1 MFQPS
6 AVAGRSKL
14 PPPTKPSTTPR
25 SHCLRARLASLLH
38 FGFLFQQRNT
48 NACYSRK
55 QSPADPPLCSD
66 PRVSLGSLSA
76 SGGDSSLPSLQGA
89 APAPPPPHQPC
100 PFPPRLCPAPCH
112 GGNLTCFTWI
122 SSSSAAPAPQ
132 ALPSPSSLGKGWLS
146 HPVQVHG
153 RPLNPQ
159 CLLQD
164 LVPWEVST
172 SLPSSPLPH
181 CLLLRLWTGSKLCGK
196 IYFDIKSLQSFSPSS
211 TSLHQLISEEGTP
224 AHLPPQRAS
233 SLGTTFPP
241 SLMGT

>member
-1 MFQPS
+1 MHVTPGSKAQQTLHC
-6 AVAGRSKL
+6 AVTHVSPWVLWAPLEGTA
-14 PPPTKPSTTPR
+14 P
-25 SHCLRARLASLLH
+25 
-38 FGFLFQQRNT
+38 
-48 NACYSRK
+48 
-55 QSPADPPLCSD
+55 SPASRALLLPL
-66 PRVSLGSLSA
+66 P
-76 SGGDSSLPSLQGA
+76 LPTSP
-89 APAPPPPHQPC
+89 APFLRDCAPPPAMGVTWLVSHGSPAPQLPQLL
-100 PFPPRLCPAPCH
+100 RLCPPP
-112 GGNLTCFTWI
+112 F
-122 SSSSAAPAPQ
+122 
-132 ALPSPSSLGKGWLS
+132 SLGKGWLS